1 MSQITQTT
9 LSPIAVG
16 RYLNVDGEKT
26 SLPYSLM
33 EVDRSRR
40 AILRVLNTFH
50 FRTGANILITSLFDE
65 GAHMMPFERAVMTY
79 GMVAASADSTPWD
92 AKRVESIVRMF
103 ALSGAAG
110 ISGDVLDGLAQ
121 LGFKPEELFDGMK
134 VWARPDA
141 YERLKAF
148 PNLDVYRWMEIGPAV
163 AVECSQGAGA
173 HIDRFE
179 WNVEEI
185 DGEVVL
191 TNRLNRCV
199 EFKNYHT
206 GLKAKVH
213 NGGCDCGNPDPRI
226 IPA

>member
-1 MSQITQTT
+1 MSQINQTS
-9 LSPIAVG
+9 LSPMAVG
-16 RYLNVDGEKT
+16 RYLNTDGEKV
-26 SLPYSLM
+26 SLAFSLT
-33 EVDRSRR
+33 EADRSRR

-65 GAHMMPFERAVMTY
+65 CAQMMPLERAIMTY

-103 ALSGAAG
+103 SLSAAAG
-110 ISGDVLDGLAQ
+110 ISADVLDGLAQ
-121 LGFKPEELFDGMK
+121 LGFKPEVLFDGIK
-134 VWARPDA
+134 IWARPDA
-141 YERLKAF
+141 YDRLKAF
-148 PNLDVYRWMEIGPAV
+148 PNLEVYRWLELGPAV

-173 HIDRFE
+173 HIDRYE
-179 WNVEEI
+179 WDIEEV

-199 EFKNYHT
+199 DFKNYHT

-213 NGGCDCGNPDPRI
+213 KGGCDCGNPDPRI
-226 IPA
+226 IPQ